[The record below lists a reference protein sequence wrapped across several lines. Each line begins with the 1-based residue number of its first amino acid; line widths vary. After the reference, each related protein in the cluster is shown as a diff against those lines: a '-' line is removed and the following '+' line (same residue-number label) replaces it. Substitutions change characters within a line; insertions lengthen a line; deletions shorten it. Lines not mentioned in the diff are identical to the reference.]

1 MPWRLLALTAA
12 LAVALLSAG
21 CSGSPAV
28 IRATPLPGGQA
39 SLPASPG
46 LPTQSGTTEAS
57 GSATASAIPPVHFV
71 SRCTAT
77 QLTLAWG
84 GRFSEPTGQHT
95 LPLILTNSSHAGCYL
110 LGYPGVS
117 FVDRAGRVLPLQYV
131 WGGDQ
136 VVTSS
141 KPVMVELPVGRSAY
155 VVVNKYR
162 CDTTDLIQGAAVR
175 IIPPDDRAFLQVS
188 IVDNVSM
195 DYCGP
200 GDPGSVV
207 HVSPVEPTQNAAL
220 ASQ

>member
-1 MPWRLLALTAA
+1 MPRVPLAVSGA
-12 LAVALLSAG
+12 LAVALLTASCNG
-21 CSGSPAV
+21 TPAA
-28 IRATPLPGGQA
+28 IRATPPPSGQA
-39 SLPASPG
+39 SVSPSPSPAN
-46 LPTQSGTTEAS
+46 QSATPSSSA
-57 GSATASAIPPVHFV
+57 SATASASPLVQFA
-71 SRCTAT
+71 SRCTAS

-95 LPLILTNSSHAGCYL
+95 LPLTLTNSSHVGCHL

-117 FVDRAGRVLPLQYV
+117 FVDQAGRVLPLQYV

-141 KPVMVELPVGRSAY
+141 KAVMVELPSGGTAY

-162 CDTTDLIQGAAVR
+162 CDTTDLMQGAAVR

-188 IVDNVSM
+188 IMDNVSM

-207 HVSPVEPTQNAAL
+207 YVSPVEPTSDAAV
-220 ASQ
+220 AGH